1 MVQAEINETET
12 KNTIEKS
19 MKVKE
24 ESLKRWTKFINLYP
38 DSSGKKE
45 KGPKSIKSER
55 GKKLQ

>member
-38 DSSGKKE
+38 DSSGKKR